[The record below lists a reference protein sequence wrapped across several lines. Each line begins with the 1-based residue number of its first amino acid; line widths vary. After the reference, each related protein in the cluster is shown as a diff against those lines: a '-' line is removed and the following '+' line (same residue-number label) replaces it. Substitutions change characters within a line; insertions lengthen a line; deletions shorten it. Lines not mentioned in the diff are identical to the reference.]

1 MTVWSRIA
9 ASVVRL
15 PPPLTSAVSVERGLT
30 AKMSDGVEL
39 VADRWYPTYPSGAGG
54 LPTILIRTPYGR
66 TLMGPLGRIY
76 AERGYQVVVQS
87 CRGTFGSGGEFVP
100 VRTEQVDGRAT
111 LDWVAGQPWFDGR
124 LVMWGASYLGMT
136 QWAVAQ
142 DAPDFVKA
150 LCLQVT
156 AANFRD
162 SVVFPGG
169 AFALETGLAWL
180 HEIKHQ
186 ELGWRAVLRARLRA
200 ARAVVTSSA
209 ILPIGKCD
217 AAALGEPMAF
227 YQDWL
232 AHSTPGDT
240 WWDVVDFSGRLENVP
255 PASFIGG
262 WYDLFLKA
270 QVDDYEALRRAGRTA
285 RLTIGPWTH
294 TSPGLFGETVRDG
307 PRWFDSQLGTRPTH
321 GQDAPVRLFV
331 MGSRTWREFS
341 LWPPA
346 GETEHWY
353 LGRGGT
359 LTATPPTAPTGENI
373 DNNSTSGS
381 DRYHY
386 NPNDPTPAV
395 GGASLNMMTAGR
407 KDQRRRE
414 SRRDVLTYTS
424 PVINEDLTVI
434 GPLTATL
441 YVRSSLEHTDFFVR
455 LCDMSANGKSS
466 NLSDGIIRLTPGSVE
481 KGEDGVCRL
490 EIALWPTANTFL
502 AGHRI
507 RLQVSSGAHPLFNR
521 NAGTGEPLATGSNL
535 RSADQEIFHDA
546 ERPSSIA
553 LHVVP
558 LLLQGALGGHG
569 MGSPDPLG

>member
-1 MTVWSRIA
+1 MTWWSRVA
-9 ASVVRL
+9 ASAVKL
-15 PPPLTSAVSVERGLT
+15 PPAHTNAVSVERGLI
-30 AKMSDGVEL
+30 APMPDGVEL
-39 VADRWYPTYPSGAGG
+39 VADRWHPTQRQGEGG
-54 LPTILIRTPYGR
+54 GQPATVLIRTPYGR
-66 TLMGPLGRIY
+66 TIMGPLGRLY

-100 VRTEQVDGRAT
+100 VRNEQVDGQAT
-111 LDWVAGQPWFDGR
+111 LEWVAGQPWFDGR
-124 LVMWGASYLGMT
+124 LVMWGGSYLGMT
-136 QWAVAQ
+136 QWAVAE

-150 LCLQVT
+150 LSFQVT
-156 AANFRD
+156 AANFHD

-169 AFALETGLAWL
+169 AFALETGLAWI
-180 HEIKHQ
+180 HEITHQ

-200 ARAVVTSSA
+200 ARAVSTSSA
-209 ILPIGKCD
+209 VLPLGKGD
-217 AAALGEPMAF
+217 AAAIGEPMAF

-232 AHSTPGDT
+232 GHSAPGDP
-240 WWDVVDFSGRLENVP
+240 WWDGVDFGRRLEKVP

-294 TSPGLFGETVRDG
+294 ASPALFVETVRDG
-307 PRWFDSQLGTRPTH
+307 PRWFDSQLDPGRAER
-321 GQDAPVRLFV
+321 QDAPVRLFV
-331 MGSRTWREFS
+331 MGLRTWREFS

-359 LTATPPTAPTGENI
+359 LTPTPPNDDEGAP
-373 DNNSTSGS
+373 
-381 DRYHY
+381 DRYHF
-386 NPNDPTPAV
+386 NPHDPTPSL
-395 GGASLNMMTAGR
+395 GGPSLNTSTAGR

-414 SRRDVLTYTS
+414 QRRDVLTYTS
-424 PVINEDLTVI
+424 PVLTEDLTVI

-441 YVRSSLEHTDFFVR
+441 FVRSTLDHTDFFVR
-455 LCDMSANGKSS
+455 LCDVSAKGKSY
-466 NLSDGIIRLTPGSVE
+466 NLSDGIVRVAPGGVDAE
-481 KGEDGVCRL
+481 KQEDGVRRL
-490 EIALWPTANTFL
+490 DISMWPTANTFR

-521 NAGTGEPLATGSNL
+521 NAGTGEPLTTGANL
-535 RSADQEIFHDA
+535 RSADQEVFHDA
-546 ERPSSIA
+546 RHPSSIS

-558 LLLQGALGGHG
+558 LFLV
-569 MGSPDPLG
+569 GSSGRRGIGPADPLG

>member
-1 MTVWSRIA
+1 M
-9 ASVVRL
+9 
-15 PPPLTSAVSVERGLT
+15 SVERGLI
-30 AKMSDGVEL
+30 AKMPDGVEL
-39 VADRWYPTYPSGAGG
+39 VADRWYPTHATADGEPA
-54 LPTILIRTPYGR
+54 TVLIRTPYGR
-66 TLMGPLGRIY
+66 TVMGPLGRLY

-87 CRGTFGSGGEFVP
+87 CRGTFGSGGAFVP
-100 VRTEQVDGRAT
+100 VRNEQSDGRAT
-111 LDWVAGQPWFDGR
+111 LEWVAAQPWFDGR
-124 LVMWGASYLGMT
+124 LVMWGGSYLGMT

-142 DAPDFVKA
+142 DAPEFVRA
-150 LCLQVT
+150 LSLQVT

-169 AFALETGLAWL
+169 AFALETGLAWI
-180 HEIKHQ
+180 HEITHQ
-186 ELGWRAVLRARLRA
+186 ELGWRGVVRARLRG
-200 ARAVVTSSA
+200 ARAVSTSSA
-209 ILPIGKCD
+209 VLPLGRCD
-217 AAALGEPMAF
+217 TAAVGEPVRF

-232 AHSTPGDT
+232 EHSAPGDP
-240 WWDVVDFSGRLENVP
+240 WWEPVDFGRRLEQVP

-294 TSPGLFGETVRDG
+294 TSPALFAETVRDG
-307 PRWFDSQLGTRPTH
+307 PRWFDSQLGPDPEDR
-321 GQDAPVRLFV
+321 QDAPVRLFV

-346 GETEHWY
+346 GETERWY

-359 LTATPPTAPTGENI
+359 LTPTTPDVGNDSPP
-373 DNNSTSGS
+373 

-386 NPNDPTPAV
+386 NPHDPTPAV
-395 GGASLNMMTAGR
+395 GGPSLNMATAGR

-424 PVINEDLTVI
+424 PVLTEDLTVI
-434 GPLTATL
+434 GPLTASL

-455 LCDMSANGKSS
+455 LCDVTAKGTSH
-466 NLSDGIIRLTPGSVE
+466 NLSDGIVRLAPDFPVQTGDDGIRKL
-481 KGEDGVCRL
+481 D
-490 EIALWPTANTFL
+490 IALWPTANTFR

-521 NAGTGEPLATGSNL
+521 NAGTGEPLATGANL

-546 ERPSSIA
+546 ERPSSIT

-558 LLLQGALGGHG
+558 LLLQGSLGGHG

>member
-9 ASVVRL
+9 ASVVKL
-15 PPPLTSAVSVERGLT
+15 PPPRTTAVSVERGLT
-30 AKMSDGVEL
+30 AKMPDGVEL
-39 VADRWYPTYPSGAGG
+39 VADRWYPTHPMAGG
-54 LPTILIRTPYGR
+54 EPATVLIRTPYGR
-66 TLMGPLGRIY
+66 TVMGPLGRLY

-100 VRTEQVDGRAT
+100 VRNEQADGRAT
-111 LDWVAGQPWFDGR
+111 LEWVAAQPWFDGR
-124 LVMWGASYLGMT
+124 LVMWGGSYLGMT

-142 DAPDFVKA
+142 DAPDFVRA
-150 LCLQVT
+150 LSLQVT

-169 AFALETGLAWL
+169 AFALETGLAWI

-186 ELGWRAVLRARLRA
+186 ELGWRTVLRARLRG
-200 ARAVVTSSA
+200 ARAVSTSSDV
-209 ILPIGKCD
+209 LPLGKCD
-217 AAALGEPMAF
+217 AAAIGEPMAF

-232 AHSTPGDT
+232 EHSAPGDP
-240 WWDVVDFSGRLENVP
+240 WWDQVDFGRRLEKVP

-294 TSPGLFGETVRDG
+294 TSPALFAETVRDG
-307 PRWFDSQLGTRPTH
+307 PRWFDSQLGPDPGER
-321 GQDAPVRLFV
+321 QDAPVRLFV

-346 GETEHWY
+346 GETERWY

-359 LTATPPTAPTGENI
+359 LTPTPPDDDNDSAP
-373 DNNSTSGS
+373 

-386 NPNDPTPAV
+386 NPHDPTPAV
-395 GGASLNMMTAGR
+395 GGPSLNMTTAGR

-424 PVINEDLTVI
+424 PVLTDDLTVI
-434 GPLTATL
+434 GPLTASL

-455 LCDMSANGKSS
+455 LCDVTAKGKSY
-466 NLSDGIIRLTPGSVE
+466 NLSDGIVRLAPGGPVE
-481 KGEDGVCRL
+481 KGEDGVSKL
-490 EIALWPTANTFL
+490 DIALWPTANTFR

-521 NAGTGEPLATGSNL
+521 NAGTGEPLATGANL

-546 ERPSSIA
+546 ERPSSIT

-558 LLLQGALGGHG
+558 LLLEGSLGGRG

>member
-9 ASVVRL
+9 ASVVGL
-15 PPPLTSAVSVERGLT
+15 PPPRTTNVAVERGLT
-30 AKMSDGVEL
+30 AKMPDGVEL
-39 VADRWYPTYPSGAGG
+39 VADRWYPTR
-54 LPTILIRTPYGR
+54 PTAEGDAPTVLIRTPYGR
-66 TLMGPLGRIY
+66 AVMGPLGRLY

-100 VRTEQVDGRAT
+100 VRYEQADGRAT
-111 LDWVAGQPWFDGR
+111 LAWVAAQPWFDGR
-124 LVMWGASYLGMT
+124 LVMWGGSYLGMT

-142 DAPDFVKA
+142 DAPDFVRA
-150 LCLQVT
+150 LSLQVT

-169 AFALETGLAWL
+169 AFALETGLAWI
-180 HEIKHQ
+180 HEITHQ
-186 ELGWRAVLRARLRA
+186 ELGWRTVVRARLRG
-200 ARAVVTSSA
+200 ARTVSMSSA
-209 ILPIGKCD
+209 VLPIGKCD
-217 AAALGEPMAF
+217 SAATGEPVAF

-232 AHSTPGDT
+232 EHSAPGDA
-240 WWDVVDFSGRLENVP
+240 WWDPVDFGRRLEKVP

-270 QVDDYEALRRAGRTA
+270 QVDDYESLRRAGRTA

-294 TSPGLFGETVRDG
+294 TSPALFAETVRDG
-307 PRWFDSQLGTRPTH
+307 PRWFDSQLGPDPGER
-321 GQDAPVRLFV
+321 QDAPVRLFV

-346 GETEHWY
+346 GETERWY

-359 LTATPPTAPTGENI
+359 LTPTPQDDDDDSAP
-373 DNNSTSGS
+373 

-386 NPNDPTPAV
+386 NPHDPTPAA
-395 GGASLNMMTAGR
+395 GGPSLNMTTAGR

-424 PVINEDLTVI
+424 PVLTEDLTVI
-434 GPLTATL
+434 GPLTASL

-455 LCDMSANGKSS
+455 LCDVTAKGKSY
-466 NLSDGIIRLTPGSVE
+466 NLSDGIVRLGPGGPVR
-481 KGEDGVCRL
+481 KGEDGVSKL
-490 EIALWPTANTFL
+490 DIALWPTANTFR

-521 NAGTGEPLATGSNL
+521 NAGTGEPLATGANL

-546 ERPSSIA
+546 ERPSSIT

-558 LLLQGALGGHG
+558 LLLEGSPGRRG
-569 MGSPDPLG
+569 MGSPEPLG

>member
-9 ASVVRL
+9 ASMVKL
-15 PPPLTSAVSVERGLT
+15 PPPRTTAVSVERGLM
-30 AKMSDGVEL
+30 AKMPDGVEL
-39 VADRWYPTYPSGAGG
+39 VADRWFPTHHMAEGEPA
-54 LPTILIRTPYGR
+54 TVLIRTPYGR
-66 TLMGPLGRIY
+66 TVMGPLGRLY

-100 VRTEQVDGRAT
+100 VRNEQADGCAT
-111 LDWVAGQPWFDGR
+111 LEWVAAQPWFDGR
-124 LVMWGASYLGMT
+124 LVMWGGSYLGMT
-136 QWAVAQ
+136 QWAVAE
-142 DAPDFVKA
+142 DAPDFVRA
-150 LCLQVT
+150 LSLQVT

-162 SVVFPGG
+162 AVVFPGG
-169 AFALETGLAWL
+169 AFALETGLAWI

-186 ELGWRAVLRARLRA
+186 ELGWRTVLRARLHA
-200 ARAVVTSSA
+200 ARAVSASSA

-217 AAALGEPMAF
+217 AAAIGEPVAF

-232 AHSTPGDT
+232 EHGAPGDP
-240 WWDVVDFSGRLENVP
+240 WWDPVDFGRRLEKVP

-294 TSPGLFGETVRDG
+294 TSPALFAETVRDG
-307 PRWFDSQLGTRPTH
+307 PRWFDSQLGPDPGER
-321 GQDAPVRLFV
+321 QDAPVRLFV

-346 GETEHWY
+346 GETERWY

-359 LTATPPTAPTGENI
+359 LTPTPPGDDGTP
-373 DNNSTSGS
+373 

-386 NPNDPTPAV
+386 NPHDPTPAV
-395 GGASLNMMTAGR
+395 GGPSLNMTTAGR

-424 PVINEDLTVI
+424 PALTEDLTVI
-434 GPLTATL
+434 GPLTASL

-455 LCDMSANGKSS
+455 LCDVTAKGKSF
-466 NLSDGIIRLTPGSVE
+466 NLSDGIVRLAPGGPVE
-481 KGEDGVCRL
+481 KGEDGVSKL
-490 EIALWPTANTFL
+490 DIALWPTANTFR

-521 NAGTGEPLATGSNL
+521 NAGTGEPLGTGANL
-535 RSADQEIFHDA
+535 RSADQEIFHDV
-546 ERPSSIA
+546 EHPSSIA

-558 LLLQGALGGHG
+558 LLLAGSRGGRG